1 MQQLSRLA
9 RLGGLRLRSGL
20 PCSGSA
26 NLQGI
31 PYILQLKLQQS
42 DQPLYQDSTAYWS
55 WHAACVHSCSNR
67 GFSSALT
74 VVGQYVQSWDDNEKG
89 PIDPFAIA
97 EAEIDSISER
107 LRQSLLTDIPALG
120 RAAEYFFQI
129 GAEGKRLRPTMLVL
143 MASAFSAV
151 LPSADL
157 LIVDPSPVN
166 HHPVDMRRRQQRIAE
181 ITEMIHVASLL
192 HDDVIDNA
200 ETRRGM
206 KALNSAMGNKIA
218 ILAGDFLLARASVS
232 LASLRNTEVIELLSQ
247 VIEHLVSGE
256 ILQMTSEPEELLS
269 IDHYIK
275 KTFYKTASLM
285 ANSCKAVAILGN
297 QPREDCQLAWEYGR
311 HLGLAFQFID
321 DVLDFTS
328 SSGELGKPNLN
339 DIKSGVV
346 TAPVLFAAE
355 EHSELV
361 EMIQRKFKGDGDVA
375 RANELVFDS
384 RGIQR
389 TRNMADEHCKLA
401 ADTITRFS
409 GPQSAHARVCRRAL
423 TQITNRVLTRSK

>member
-1 MQQLSRLA
+1 MQQLSRLVTV
-9 RLGGLRLRSGL
+9 GSLRLRSGL
-20 PCSGSA
+20 PCTGSA
-26 NLQGI
+26 SFQGL
-31 PYILQLKLQQS
+31 PFLLQLSLQQS
-42 DQPLYQDSTAYWS
+42 EQQPTSVRDAWATALPSACWTRQTFSTAS
-55 WHAACVHSCSNR
+55 AAAH
-67 GFSSALT
+67 
-74 VVGQYVQSWDDNEKG
+74 YVQSWDDDKQG

-97 EAEIDSISER
+97 EPEIDSISER
-107 LRQSLLTDIPALG
+107 LRRSLLTDIPALG

-151 LPSADL
+151 IPAAHL
-157 LIVDPSPVN
+157 LTVDQSPVN
-166 HHPVDMRRRQQRIAE
+166 HHPIEPRRRQQRIAE

-200 ETRRGM
+200 ETRRGL

-256 ILQMTSEPEELLS
+256 ILQMTSQPEDLLS
-269 IDHYIK
+269 IDHYVK

-285 ANSCKAVAILGN
+285 ANSCKAVAILGG
-297 QPREDCQLAWEYGR
+297 QPRSDCELAWQYGR

-328 SSGELGKPNLN
+328 GSSELGKPNLN

-355 EHSELV
+355 EHPELND
-361 EMIQRKFKGDGDVA
+361 MIQRKFKHDGDVS
-375 RANELVFDS
+375 RANELVFAS
-384 RGIQR
+384 KGIER
-389 TRNMADEHCKLA
+389 TRQMAQEQCDLA
-401 ADTITRFS
+401 AETITKFS
-409 GPQSAHARVCRRAL
+409 DPQSVHAEICRRAL

>member
-1 MQQLSRLA
+1 MLVSCLQRFCHLVAPNEQFTLLA
-9 RLGGLRLRSGL
+9 CL
-20 PCSGSA
+20 
-26 NLQGI
+26 
-31 PYILQLKLQQS
+31 
-42 DQPLYQDSTAYWS
+42 
-55 WHAACVHSCSNR
+55 
-67 GFSSALT
+67 
-74 VVGQYVQSWDDNEKG
+74 QSWDDNEKG

-120 RAAEYFFQI
+120 RAAEYFFQVCRQSSQQLDRQTTCPCNASQSPHARFALLSCPSIDSLYQHPCNQHCLPIALQVSTGSTTLFTAGNVQI

-256 ILQMTSEPEELLS
+256 ILQVTQQFAPECGLSPKRNVCYLSCLLS
-269 IDHYIK
+269 LS
-275 KTFYKTASLM
+275 SL
-285 ANSCKAVAILGN
+285 
-297 QPREDCQLAWEYGR
+297 
-311 HLGLAFQFID
+311 
-321 DVLDFTS
+321 
-328 SSGELGKPNLN
+328 
-339 DIKSGVV
+339 
-346 TAPVLFAAE
+346 
-355 EHSELV
+355 
-361 EMIQRKFKGDGDVA
+361 
-375 RANELVFDS
+375 
-384 RGIQR
+384 
-389 TRNMADEHCKLA
+389 
-401 ADTITRFS
+401 
-409 GPQSAHARVCRRAL
+409 
-423 TQITNRVLTRSK
+423 